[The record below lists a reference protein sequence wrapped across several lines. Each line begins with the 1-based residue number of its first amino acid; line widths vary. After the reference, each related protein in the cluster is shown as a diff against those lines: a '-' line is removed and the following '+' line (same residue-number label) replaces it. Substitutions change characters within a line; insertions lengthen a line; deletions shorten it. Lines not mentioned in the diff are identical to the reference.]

1 MKIQI
6 NKIKDNLSMIVLLSL
21 GVVCWS
27 LTMVKSGFVY
37 SYGMGFWGPNGHDG
51 IWHIALIESL
61 VKGSWQM
68 PVFAGEAIKNYHIG
82 FDLIVAALHK
92 ISFIPVAT
100 LYFQII
106 PPILAIGIGYFVY
119 HFVLAWRNS
128 RRDAFWA
135 TFFTYFGGSFGWII
149 TYLRNSKFEGESMF
163 WSQQSFSTL
172 INPPFA
178 LSLLFIFLGL
188 TLLIKGLEEKN
199 KKYLTLVT
207 FLFGVLIQIK
217 VYAGILIIVGLLVAG
232 FWYLMKREETII
244 FKVFS
249 GVLILSLLLF
259 LPIATEATKTVIWN
273 PFWFLETMMS
283 DPSRVYWP
291 KFAQAMV
298 NYRLGGVFIKGII
311 AYGVALLIFLI
322 GNMGLRIIGFV
333 WIFKK
338 SLKHPNYNYVD
349 ILVIT
354 VMSLGIVIPTFFVQK
369 GTTWNTI
376 QFFYYSLVFG
386 GILAGIVFSK
396 IIESLKYALLRY
408 GIVLILF
415 IITVP
420 SVIATLRNYLPAR
433 PPSMISRQ
441 EMDALKFMKSQPDGI
456 ILTQPF
462 DKNAADKAVDNPPR
476 PLYL

>member
-21 GVVCWS
+21 GVICWS
-27 LTMVKSGFVY
+27 LTIVKSSLIY
-37 SYGMGFWGPNGHDG
+37 PYGMGFWGPNGHDG

-92 ISFIPVAT
+92 ISFISVST

-106 PPILAIGIGYFVY
+106 PPILAVGIGYFIY
-119 HFVLAWRNS
+119 LFVLAWRNS

-135 TFFTYFGGSFGWII
+135 TFFTYFGGSLGWIV
-149 TYLRNSKFEGESMF
+149 TYLRDGKFEGESMF

-217 VYAGILIIVGLLVAG
+217 VYAGILIMAGLLVAG
-232 FWYLMKREETII
+232 FWYLMKRESTIL

-259 LPIATEATKTVIWN
+259 LPIAPEATKTVIWN

-291 KFAQAMV
+291 KFAQAM
-298 NYRLGGVFIKGII
+298 
-311 AYGVALLIFLI
+311 A
-322 GNMGLRIIGFV
+322 
-333 WIFKK
+333 
-338 SLKHPNYNYVD
+338 
-349 ILVIT
+349 
-354 VMSLGIVIPTFFVQK
+354 
-369 GTTWNTI
+369 
-376 QFFYYSLVFG
+376 
-386 GILAGIVFSK
+386 
-396 IIESLKYALLRY
+396 
-408 GIVLILF
+408 
-415 IITVP
+415 
-420 SVIATLRNYLPAR
+420 
-433 PPSMISRQ
+433 
-441 EMDALKFMKSQPDGI
+441 
-456 ILTQPF
+456 
-462 DKNAADKAVDNPPR
+462 
-476 PLYL
+476 